1 MLDANEILHHH
12 LTLSGR
18 TFQCMRR
25 SINFT
30 CNGSGVT
37 EAIGVTEASAN
48 ALETTEFEY
57 GGKNMSHYASKDL
70 SMQEQLL

>member
-18 TFQCMRR
+18 TFQCIRR

-30 CNGSGVT
+30 CNRS
-37 EAIGVTEASAN
+37 EASAN

-57 GGKNMSHYASKDL
+57 GGKNISHYASKDL